1 LNQKNEYRGLFK
13 TLKSGAI
20 ALRFRVVSALSAAK
34 RIETESLFQGLIH
47 SFFCFSGVCF
57 MTMRSE
63 HLRRRGFTLVEL
75 LVVIAIIGVLVGL
88 LLPAVQAAREAARR
102 MSCSNN
108 MRQICLSIANFESA
122 RKKLPPSSINLSSGT
137 ASATVQQQLLE
148 FRKDGTDGTLNAHY
162 ANQCFLTIILPF
174 MEANN
179 VINAQTAGAP
189 GGYSVK
195 LDWWH
200 PQNRAAASTP
210 IASYQCPSSPGEKFV
225 DTTRL
230 GTGDRNR
237 FAGSAGDWRPAVTDY
252 MAVNRGNWNASG
264 AAWNI
269 LTQNNPPFPGDQGVR
284 GGMATNEFT
293 KYAAITDG
301 LSNTLTISEAAA
313 RPARWSSNNKLEEY
327 AGGTGAYMNGPWAH
341 QGNDIAVDGAW
352 FNSGATPPQFANISS
367 TTAANS
373 PNKCSINC
381 TNQGEI
387 YSFHSGGAHGG
398 LGDASIQFMS
408 NSIDLR
414 VLMLISA
421 RADGGIVTPDAFNQ

>member
-1 LNQKNEYRGLFK
+1 MPLR
-13 TLKSGAI
+13 SRR
-20 ALRFRVVSALSAAK
+20 LRF
-34 RIETESLFQGLIH
+34 
-47 SFFCFSGVCF
+47 
-57 MTMRSE
+57 
-63 HLRRRGFTLVEL
+63 RGFTLVEL

-108 MRQICLSIANFESA
+108 MRQVCLAIANFESA
-122 RKKLPPSSINLSSGT
+122 RKKLPPSSINLSGTGT
-137 ASATVQQQLLE
+137 ASAVVQTQLIE
-148 FRKDGTDGTLNAHY
+148 FRKEGFNGTQNGHY

-174 MEANN
+174 MEATN
-179 VINAQTAGAP
+179 VINAQTAGSP

-200 PQNRAAASTP
+200 PQNRAAAASP
-210 IASYQCPSSPGEKFV
+210 IATYLCPSSPGEKYL

-230 GTGDRNR
+230 GSSDRTR
-237 FAGSAGDWRPAVTDY
+237 FAGSSGDWRPAVTDY
-252 MAVNRGNWNASG
+252 MAVNRGNWNGSG
-264 AAWNI
+264 SVWNI
-269 LTQNNPPFPGDQGVR
+269 LTQNNPPYPGNYGVR

-293 KYAAITDG
+293 KLAAITDG

-313 RPARWSSNNKLEEY
+313 RPARWSSNTRIEEY

-352 FNSGATPPQFANISS
+352 FNSGATPPQFGNITSNTS
-367 TTAANS
+367 AAASNR
-373 PNKCSINC
+373 CSLNC

-398 LGDASIQFMS
+398 LGDASIQFLS
-408 NSIDLR
+408 SSIDLR
-414 VLMLISA
+414 VLMLLSA
-421 RADGGIVTPDAFNQ
+421 RGDGAVLSAEAFNQ

>member
-1 LNQKNEYRGLFK
+1 
-13 TLKSGAI
+13 
-20 ALRFRVVSALSAAK
+20 
-34 RIETESLFQGLIH
+34 
-47 SFFCFSGVCF
+47 
-57 MTMRSE
+57 
-63 HLRRRGFTLVEL
+63 VEL

-174 MEANN
+174 MEATN
-179 VINAQTAGAP
+179 VINAQTAGSP

-237 FAGSAGDWRPAVTDY
+237 FAGAAGDWRPAVTDY

>member
-1 LNQKNEYRGLFK
+1 M
-13 TLKSGAI
+13 
-20 ALRFRVVSALSAAK
+20 
-34 RIETESLFQGLIH
+34 SLH
-47 SFFCFSGVCF
+47 SRRPG
-57 MTMRSE
+57 
-63 HLRRRGFTLVEL
+63 RRGFTLVEL

-108 MRQICLSIANFESA
+108 MRQVCLAIANFESA
-122 RKKLPPSSINLSSGT
+122 RKKLPPSSINLSGTGT
-137 ASATVQQQLLE
+137 ASGVVQTQLIE
-148 FRKDGTDGTLNAHY
+148 FRKEGFDGTQNGHY

-174 MEANN
+174 MEATN

-200 PQNRAAASTP
+200 PQNRAAASSP
-210 IASYQCPSSPGEKFV
+210 IATYLCPSSPGEKFL

-230 GTGDRNR
+230 GSGDRTR
-237 FAGSAGDWRPAVTDY
+237 FAGSNGDWRPAVTDY
-252 MAVNRGNWNASG
+252 MAVNRGNWNGSG
-264 AAWNI
+264 SVWNI
-269 LTQNNPPFPGDQGVR
+269 LTQNNPPYPSDSGVR

-293 KYAAITDG
+293 KLAAITDG

-313 RPARWSSNNKLEEY
+313 RPARWSNNARIEEY
-327 AGGTGAYMNGPWAH
+327 ANGANAYMNGPWAH
-341 QGNDIAVDGAW
+341 QGNDIAVDGSW
-352 FNSGATPPQFANISS
+352 FNSGATPPQFANITSV
-367 TTAANS
+367 TAAAA
-373 PNKCSINC
+373 PNRCSLNC

-398 LGDASIQFMS
+398 LGDASVQFLS
-408 NSIDLR
+408 SSIDLR

-421 RADGGIVTPDAFNQ
+421 RGDGAVVDAAAFNQ